1 MFDYIKL
8 QMEVLKLLNKDK
20 TKERVRV
27 CVDDLDVL
35 ITPDMKRSYR
45 IPAIYFYLDPSK
57 ITAFN
62 GLVNF
67 MNTQRGQE
75 VELTNEKT
83 IAENG
88 KDDLLIFKF
97 ADGKRAYIKE
107 AYIKTILP
115 KLNAKHYYHFYMTSP
130 ESALKVFEDNE
141 CIAAFMPVVFNNK
154 LNIMKKCATNC
165 TNTKGV

>member
-1 MFDYIKL
+1 MFDCIKL
-8 QMEVLKLLNKDK
+8 QIEVLKLLNKDK

-27 CVDDLDVL
+27 CIDDMDILF
-35 ITPDMKRSYR
+35 TPDGQRAYR
-45 IPAIYFYLDPSK
+45 IPAICFYLDPSK
-57 ITAFN
+57 IQEFR
-62 GLVNF
+62 GLANI
-67 MNTQRGQE
+67 MNTERGQE
-75 VELTNEKT
+75 VELSNEKT

-107 AYIKTILP
+107 AHIKTILP

-141 CIAAFMPVVFNNK
+141 CIAVFMPVVFKNK
-154 LNIMKKCATNC
+154 
-165 TNTKGV
+165 G

>member
-1 MFDYIKL
+1 MFNYIKL
-8 QMEVLKLLNKDK
+8 QTEVLKLLNKDK
-20 TKERVRV
+20 TKDRVRI

-35 ITPDMKRSYR
+35 FTPDGMRCYR

-62 GLVNF
+62 GLANI
-67 MNTQRGQE
+67 MNTERGQE

-83 IAENG
+83 IAANG

-97 ADGKRAYIKE
+97 ADGKRAYIKD

-115 KLNAKHYYHFYMTSP
+115 KPHEKHYYHFYMETQKT
-130 ESALKVFEDNE
+130 ALKVFEDNE
-141 CIAAFMPVVFNNK
+141 CVAVFMPVVFKNK
-154 LNIMKKCATNC
+154 
-165 TNTKGV
+165 G

>member
-20 TKERVRV
+20 TKDRVRV

-35 ITPDMKRSYR
+35 ITPDGKRSYR
-45 IPAIYFYLDPSK
+45 IPATCFYLDPSK
-57 ITAFN
+57 LTAFN
-62 GLVNF
+62 GLVNV
-67 MNTQRGQE
+67 MNTQRGDK

-83 IAENG
+83 IAANG

-97 ADGKRAYIKE
+97 ADGKRAYINE
-107 AYIKTILP
+107 AYIKTIIP
-115 KLNAKHYYHFYMTSP
+115 KIGANHYYHFYMASP

-141 CIAAFMPVVFNNK
+141 CVAVFMPVVFKNK
-154 LNIMKKCATNC
+154 
-165 TNTKGV
+165 G